1 MKLYIF
7 RDEKFNKVCE
17 GTETTCYLMSGCN
30 PSQVR
35 NICNGTHLES
45 FVNQTVVDEHV
56 RHSKHRDP
64 QPLQFHH
71 HHISLFFF
79 YFFLFFFILFYFILF
94 VFSYSYVVI
103 THLSVLIRRKKPY
116 LREQSRMNKRIVFKQ
131 PGV

>member
-1 MKLYIF
+1 
-7 RDEKFNKVCE
+7 
-17 GTETTCYLMSGCN
+17 MSGCN

-71 HHISLFFF
+71 HHISLFF
-79 YFFLFFFILFYFILF
+79 YFILF

-103 THLSVLIRRKKPY
+103 THLSVLIRRQKPY
-116 LREQSRMNKRIVFKQ
+116 LREQSRTNVMFLNNRVFNPVVGLAYRRTHSLKRGIRPLEK
-131 PGV
+131 